1 MIRNGIPDLYTGD
14 LRMEVNTNIVYQY
27 LNLFIQ
33 IEILGRC
40 FELDVK
46 AV

>member
-1 MIRNGIPDLYTGD
+1 MTRNGIPDLYNGD
-14 LRMEVNTNIVYQY
+14 LRMEVKYLYYQY

-33 IEILGRC
+33 IEILGRG

-46 AV
+46 EV